1 MAEQS
6 AAALWSGIGDPA
18 EDSAVT
24 ARRFRLQ
31 VDELLSISRSLSSE
45 RDIRK
50 LLSLIL
56 QKAREITGADAGSV
70 YVVEDVE
77 DGKNGPP
84 MEQTPL
90 PVPVTPPMP
99 GAPTRSAPTGAAATR
114 RLHFM
119 LSQND
124 SMAIDFKEFRLP
136 VDTRSIVG
144 QAVLGKRP
152 INIADLSR
160 LQHPGENPR
169 GLRHDRSFDDRT
181 GYTAR
186 SMLTVPMLSAHDEV
200 IGVVQLIN
208 CRRRADRPLRTPADF
223 DENVVPF
230 DAGSEQLAL
239 ALASQAGIC
248 LENTILYDEIQSLFA
263 GFVDAAVTA
272 IESRDPTT
280 SGHSRRVATLTVA
293 LAERVDALDQ
303 GPFAGLRFTRDELR
317 QIEYAGVLH
326 DFGKVG
332 VRENVLTKAKKLY
345 DAQRETIAQRFRYI
359 RKSIESEALQQKLTW
374 ALSGRAA
381 EPDLFA
387 VLDKDTARRLR
398 ELEEITQFLATA
410 NEPALLAGPAAAQL
424 ADIARLQYLDVDG
437 GRRPYLEPGE
447 LEALRIEKGSLTE
460 GERQQIQSHV
470 THTLSFLEA
479 IPWGRSLRQVPRIA
493 AAHHESLDG
502 RGYPFGLRG
511 DEIPVESRMMT
522 IADIFDALTAA
533 DRPYKSAVPVPR
545 ALGIIESEVKAGRC
559 DPDLFAIFVGAEIYR
574 RVL

>member
-1 MAEQS
+1 MEQS
-6 AAALWSGIGDPA
+6 GALAAGAGEVS
-18 EDSAVT
+18 EDTAVT

-31 VDELLSISRSLSSE
+31 IDELLAISRALSSE

-50 LLSLIL
+50 LLTLIL

-70 YVVEDVE
+70 YIVEDE
-77 DGKNGPP
+77 EEAPRPPGSPRLPALTNG
-84 MEQTPL
+84 
-90 PVPVTPPMP
+90 
-99 GAPTRSAPTGAAATR
+99 GAR

-124 SMAIDFKEFRLP
+124 SLAIDFQEFRLP
-136 VDTRSIVG
+136 VDARSIVG

-152 INIADLSR
+152 INIDDLSQ
-160 LQHPGENPR
+160 LQHPGGNPR
-169 GLRHDRSFDDRT
+169 GLRHDRSFDERT

-208 CRRRADRPLRTPADF
+208 RRRRADRALRAPADF

-248 LENTILYDEIQSLFA
+248 LENAILYEEIQNLFA

-345 DAQRETIAQRFRYI
+345 EAQRDAIALRFRYI
-359 RKSIESEALQQKLTW
+359 RKSVESEALQQKLAW
-374 ALSGRAA
+374 ALAGRAA
-381 EPDLFA
+381 EPELFA
-387 VLDKDTARRLR
+387 ALDRDTAKQLR
-398 ELEEITQFLATA
+398 ELEEIGKLLATA

-424 ADIARLQYLDVDG
+424 AEVARLEYIDIDG
-437 GRRPYLEPGE
+437 VRRPYLEPGE
-447 LEALRIEKGSLTE
+447 LEALRIERGSLTD

-479 IPWGRSLRQVPRIA
+479 IPWSRKLRDVPRIA
-493 AAHHESLDG
+493 GAHHESLDG

-511 DEIPVESRMMT
+511 NEIPVESRMMT

-533 DRPYKSAVPVPR
+533 DRPYKAAVPVPR
-545 ALGIIESEVKAGRC
+545 ALSIIESEVKAGRC

>member
-1 MAEQS
+1 MEQS
-6 AAALWSGIGDPA
+6 GAARTAGPEETG
-18 EDSAVT
+18 EDTAVT
-24 ARRFRLQ
+24 SRRFRLQ
-31 VDELLSISRSLSSE
+31 IDELLAISRALSSE

-70 YVVEDVE
+70 YVVEDA
-77 DGKNGPP
+77 DD
-84 MEQTPL
+84 
-90 PVPVTPPMP
+90 
-99 GAPTRSAPTGAAATR
+99 PTRSPPTGTTPPLGTATAEADTR

-124 SMAIDFKEFRLP
+124 SLAIDLKEFRIP
-136 VDTRSIVG
+136 VDGRSIVG

-152 INIADLSR
+152 INIADLLR
-160 LQHPGENPR
+160 LQLPGENPR

-181 GYTAR
+181 GYSAR

-200 IGVVQLIN
+200 MGVVQLIN
-208 CRRRADRPLRTPADF
+208 RRRRADRPLRSPADF
-223 DENVVPF
+223 DENVLPF
-230 DAGSEQLAL
+230 DAASEQMAL

-248 LENTILYDEIQSLFA
+248 LENAILYDEIQNLFS

-280 SGHSRRVATLTVA
+280 SGHSRRVATLSVA
-293 LAERVDALDQ
+293 LAERVDALSD
-303 GPFAGLRFTRDELR
+303 GPFASLRFTRDELR

-345 DAQRETIAQRFRYI
+345 DGQREAIAQRFRFI
-359 RKSIESEALQQKLTW
+359 RKTIESEALEQKLTL
-374 ALSGRAA
+374 ALAGRAA
-381 EPDLFA
+381 EPELFA
-387 VLDKDTARRLR
+387 ALDRDAARRLR
-398 ELEEITQFLATA
+398 ELEEITQFLARA

-424 ADIARLQYLDVDG
+424 ADIANLQYTDLDG
-437 GRRPYLEPGE
+437 TRRPYLEPGE
-447 LEALRIEKGSLTE
+447 LESLRIERGSLTE

-470 THTLSFLEA
+470 THTVSFLEA
-479 IPWGRSLRQVPRIA
+479 IPWSRTLRDVPRIA
-493 AAHHESLDG
+493 GAHHESMDG
-502 RGYPFGLRG
+502 RGYPRGLRG
-511 DEIPVESRMMT
+511 DQIPVESRMMT

-545 ALGIIESEVKAGRC
+545 ALSIIESEVKAGRC
-559 DPDLFAIFVGAEIYR
+559 DADLFAIFVGAEIYR